1 MSAVMDICRYST
13 PCMKSTKN
21 YGMLSVLSVIFL
33 YSEHKEFEVLE
44 DSPCS
49 DENGYTIGY
58 SYTFTYKDK
67 NTGAFG
73 YYEIEISEEYI
84 THKKSPN

>member
-1 MSAVMDICRYST
+1 MEYC
-13 PCMKSTKN
+13 
-21 YGMLSVLSVIFL
+21 
-33 YSEHKEFEVLE
+33 
-44 DSPCS
+44 PCS

-58 SYTFTYKDK
+58 SYTFTYTDK

-84 THKKSPN
+84 TPKSSPTTAFHDPMTEEEYDRISKVVIHPKDGTISVLK